1 MASLRSTYPMY
12 FDTVAIP
19 FPSTY
24 NESANTI
31 ETVNKSEAG
40 TDIVNVTRDDKLSIS
55 MTIKCLQ
62 PTVQAIGA
70 FQTKPSFTFKRY
82 QPKTGA
88 YEERTV
94 RMRNLSITLLKGSQ
108 DLTEV
113 DGVWQMVFR
122 LEEF

>member
-1 MASLRSTYPMY
+1 MLRTSYPMY
-12 FDTVAIP
+12 FDTTAIP

-24 NESANTI
+24 TESANTV

-62 PTVQAIGA
+62 PMVATIGS
-70 FQTKPSFTFKRY
+70 FQTKPSFVFKRY

-94 RMRNLSITLLKGSQ
+94 RMRYLSINLQTGSQ
-108 DLTEV
+108 DLSEV
-113 DGVWQMVFR
+113 DGVWQLTFR